1 MDHPRPN
8 LRYVAAGDL
17 ADSGLNLKG
26 IEVDSSNGEKLGKV
40 DGFIIDV
47 VNGRPYHVVIAAGG
61 WFTHKN
67 FLLPVGHAMLSP
79 DGKKL
84 IADVAQE
91 RVKRFPGFDT
101 DAFQKLTD
109 EDVKDLDQRIAAECC
124 PDEVLV
130 VTSWEV
136 GSHYG
141 YPDWWKESY
150 YPSAVGDRRA

>member
-17 ADSGLNLKG
+17 ADTGLNLKG
-26 IEVDSSNGEKLGKV
+26 IEVDSGDGEKLGKV
-40 DGFIIDV
+40 DGFIIDAI
-47 VNGRPYHVVIAAGG
+47 NGRPYHIVVAAGG
-61 WFTHKN
+61 WFTHKHV
-67 FLLPVGHAMLSP
+67 LLPVGHAMLSS

-84 IADVAQE
+84 IADLAKE

-101 DAFQKLTD
+101 DLFEKLTE
-109 EDVKDLDQRIAAECC
+109 EDVKALDRRISTECC

-130 VTSWEV
+130 VTSWDV
-136 GSHYG
+136 GSHYR

-150 YPSAVGDRRA
+150 YPSAVGDRRS

>member
-26 IEVDSSNGEKLGKV
+26 MEVDGSDGEKLGKV
-40 DGFIIDV
+40 DGFIVDV
-47 VNGRPYHVVIAAGG
+47 GTGRPYHVVVAAGG
-61 WFTHKN
+61 WFTHKHV
-67 FLLPVGHAMLSP
+67 LLPVGHAMLTS

-84 IADVAQE
+84 MADVTKD
-91 RVKRFPGFDT
+91 RVKRYPGFDVDT
-101 DAFQKLTD
+101 FEKLTD
-109 EDVKDLDQRIAAECC
+109 DDLKDLDRRMASECC
-124 PDEVLV
+124 PDDVVV

-136 GSHYG
+136 GAHYR

-150 YPSAVGDRRA
+150 YPSEVGDRRA